1 MSNKERVLQLLEDM
15 PDGKFVFV
23 IHMLEWISG
32 NQVLKET
39 GQNDYSLKEELKIIH
54 IESIGNCRDIYK
66 RS

>member
-1 MSNKERVLQLLEDM
+1 M
-15 PDGKFVFV
+15 PDEKLVFV

-39 GQNDYSLKEELKIIH
+39 GQNDYSLKEELKIIC
-54 IESIGNCRDIYK
+54 IENIDNRGDIYK

>member
-1 MSNKERVLQLLEDM
+1 MQLIEDM
-15 PDGKFVFV
+15 PDEKLVFV

-39 GQNDYSLKEELKIIH
+39 GQNDYSLKEELKIIC
-54 IESIGNCRDIYK
+54 IENIDNRGDIYK